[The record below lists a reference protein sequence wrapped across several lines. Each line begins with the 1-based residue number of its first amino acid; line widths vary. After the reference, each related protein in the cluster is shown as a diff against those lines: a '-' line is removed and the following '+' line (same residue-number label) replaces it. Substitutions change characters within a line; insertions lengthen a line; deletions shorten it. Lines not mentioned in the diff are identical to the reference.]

1 MVYLFFLFSLVTS
14 FLFVSPKHLHAP
26 FQKGVSLFLIL
37 LFLFHYWKR
46 KKEFQLDRS
55 SQSGM
60 AWLNQTKVLPYLVGV
75 SGFCFLITSSFHAY
89 ELTQYFAESF
99 LFHDADYIGIS
110 DVLLSFVKGNGFQ
123 SHYYN
128 ENVNGSYLNHHFA
141 PGMGFLSPF
150 VKWIPDRY
158 GLAVG
163 VFLCYQLT
171 TILWLTWA
179 YVVSQ
184 KNNQSIDLKFL
195 VIWVVL
201 TNQLY
206 LYRIGSS
213 YHFEIL
219 VLLFG
224 CFFFYRWE
232 KYKTHLLEGGTKFTK
247 QLFLLGLFLILF
259 LLQKEDIGFYL
270 CLFFLPVFLTSL
282 HQVYMAKRDN
292 RSLVPLARLYAFCL
306 FSVLLVTVLY
316 LGFVFFLFPIFD
328 GSHSTLGWSQVLRQK
343 YHSAFKQVTGIS
355 KSIQIYWELLLSMG
369 LGFVQLVPELLGI
382 SLVYLTHVI
391 STRPW
396 HHEVYSYYS
405 YSLLPFLL
413 YSGILWLKSKKQISL
428 PFVYLILACLFWKNS
443 MDQNFPL
450 EAKTNT
456 NWYDPKVQSEVS
468 EDLPYAN
475 GILQSEASKVSR
487 NTGNQSKE
495 QIVFSQYN
503 LSFYIQDKV
512 TLYPLEQLHNAK
524 EICDKT
530 KSCYV
535 VLAPELTNTTIWPK
549 ERILD
554 TFAESKPFK
563 LQKIWEGKQIEVW
576 ALAQ

>member
-1 MVYLFFLFSLVTS
+1 MVYLFFLSSLVTS

-26 FQKGVSLFLIL
+26 LQKGVSLFLIL

-46 KKEFQLDRS
+46 KKEFQLDS
-55 SQSGM
+55 SCKNGM

-89 ELTQYFAESF
+89 QLTQFFANSF

-110 DVLLSFVKGNGFQ
+110 DVLLSFAKGYGFQ
-123 SHYYN
+123 SHYYS

-150 VKWIPDRY
+150 VKWIPNRY

-163 VFLCYQLT
+163 VFLSYQLT

-179 YVVSQ
+179 YFVSQ
-184 KNNQSIDLKFL
+184 KSKQSIDLKFL

-219 VLLFG
+219 VVLFG
-224 CFFFYRWE
+224 CFFFYQWE
-232 KYKTHLLEGGTKFTK
+232 KCKTLIVEGGNKFTK

-259 LLQKEDIGFYL
+259 LMQKEDIGFYL

-282 HQVYMAKRDN
+282 YQVYRSN
-292 RSLVPLARLYAFCL
+292 RENRYVTGSIQLKVFSLFGI
-306 FSVLLVTVLY
+306 LLVTVLY
-316 LGFVFFLFPIFD
+316 LGFVFFLFPILN
-328 GSHSTLGWSQVLRQK
+328 GSHSIFGWSHVLRQE
-343 YHSAFKQVTGIS
+343 YHSSFKQVTGIS
-355 KSIQIYWELLLSMG
+355 KSFQIYLELLMSMG
-369 LGFVQLVPELLGI
+369 LGIVQLVPELLGI
-382 SLVYLTHVI
+382 SLIYLTHVI

-428 PFVYLILACLFWKNS
+428 PIVYLILACLFWKNS

-456 NWYDPKVQSEVS
+456 NWYDPKVQSEVI
-468 EDLPYAN
+468 EDLPHAN
-475 GILQSEASKVSR
+475 GILLTEAGKVSS
-487 NTGNQSKE
+487 NITNQSKE

-503 LSFYIQDKV
+503 LSFSINDKV
-512 TLYPLEQLHNAK
+512 ILYPLEKLQNGNQ
-524 EICDKT
+524 ICNE
-530 KSCYV
+530 SNICYV
-535 VLAPELTNTTIWPK
+535 VLAPEFTDTILWPK
-549 ERILD
+549 KRILD
-554 TFAESKPFK
+554 TIDMSKTWNH
-563 LQKIWEGKQIEVW
+563 QKIWQGKQIEVW
-576 ALAQ
+576 ALSK